1 MKKKP
6 RDNITKKD
14 VMQLLDETDE
24 KSMEMANYCEK
35 HVLRDCCCDCP
46 HFKPCQRVTDELMDR
61 PVVQGNVI
69 GAFFMSDLLYHM
81 HRRSA
86 FRRE

>member
-14 VMQLLDETDE
+14 VMQLLGETDE
-24 KSMEMANYCEK
+24 KCMEMANYCEK

-61 PVVQGNVI
+61 PVVSGKVI

-81 HRRSA
+81 RRWCA
-86 FRRE
+86 IRRK